1 MKCYAPWH
9 SILVRFNGDIVPDGV
24 YTNRYGNVL
33 KSSLNTVLNSITAS
47 YTKDSIRNGVLP
59 PECKQ
64 CALKEAAVGHSRR
77 LFFRDILNPMLE
89 GTNYN
94 YTKNFHDIMF
104 LEFNMSNIC
113 NLKCR
118 MCDGINSSAWVKD
131 DLKLAENG
139 NPYFRRINDP
149 EFGYTNKSEQIIER
163 LFEDPTPFMNLRY
176 LSIKGGEPY
185 MEPAN
190 KTILK
195 KFIDLGIAKNVTLD
209 WTTNGTIVDE
219 EVHELAKQYGHTKWT
234 VSVEGTDGL
243 YEYIRGGKNF
253 TFAQLNENLKHYN
266 FDRVIIAV
274 TVMAYNIAHLGKIQ
288 NWYDNVKQDH
298 WSIYFNN
305 VVAQP
310 AYLNPRI
317 LPNNILQNIDYKL
330 PNVNYTQDD
339 FLGKHVNKFVNF
351 TRDLDRIRNTNV
363 LDYCPE
369 LTDLFESDQQQGN
382 ESS

>member
-1 MKCYAPWH
+1 MKCFAPWH

-24 YTNRYGNVL
+24 YTKRYGNVL
-33 KSSLNTVLNSITAS
+33 KSSLNTVLNAFTAS
-47 YTKDSIRNGVLP
+47 YTKDSIRMGQLP
-59 PECKQ
+59 PECEQ
-64 CALKEAAVGHSRR
+64 CALKEATVGHSRR

-89 GTNYN
+89 GTNYD

-288 NWYDNVKQDH
+288 TWYDKVKQDH

-317 LPNNILQNIDYKL
+317 LPNDILDKIDFKL
-330 PNVNYTQDD
+330 PNINYTQDD
-339 FLGKHVNKFVNF
+339 LLSKHVDLFVNY
-351 TRDLDRIRNTNV
+351 TKDLDKIRNTNV
-363 LDYCPE
+363 IDYCPE
-369 LTDLFESDQQQGN
+369 LKDLFV
-382 ESS
+382 

>member
-1 MKCYAPWH
+1 MKCFAPWH

-24 YTNRYGNVL
+24 YLKRYGNVL
-33 KSSLNTVLNSITAS
+33 ETPLNDLLNSNTAS
-47 YTKDSIRNGVLP
+47 YTRDSIRSGVLP
-59 PECKQ
+59 PECEQ
-64 CALKEAAVGHSRR
+64 CALKEASVGHSRR
-77 LFFRDILNPMLE
+77 KFFEDILNPMLIGKE
-89 GTNYN
+89 YD
-94 YTKNFHDIMF
+94 YSKNFTDIYF

-131 DLKLAENG
+131 DSNSGPQNG

-149 EFGYTNKSEQIIER
+149 EFGYTNKSEQIIEK
-163 LFEDPTPFMNLRY
+163 LFEDPTPFVNLRY

-190 KTILK
+190 KIILK

-253 TFAQLNENLKHYN
+253 TFDQLNENLKHYD

-274 TVMAYNIAHLGKIQ
+274 TVMAYNISHLGKIQ
-288 NWYDNVKQDH
+288 SWYDKVKLDH

-305 VVAQP
+305 VVAKP
-310 AYLNPRI
+310 PYLNPRI
-317 LPNNILQNIDYKL
+317 LPNEILQSIDYKL
-330 PNVNYTQDD
+330 PNINYTQDK
-339 FLGKHVNKFVNF
+339 FLGKHIDLFINYTK
-351 TRDLDRIRNTNV
+351 DLDNIRNTNV
-363 LDYCPE
+363 IDYCPE
-369 LTDLFESDQQQGN
+369 LKQLFV
-382 ESS
+382 

>member
-1 MKCYAPWH
+1 MKCFAPWH

-24 YTNRYGNVL
+24 YTKRYGNVL
-33 KSSLNTVLNSITAS
+33 KSSLNTVLNAFTAS
-47 YTKDSIRNGVLP
+47 YTKDSMRMGQLP
-59 PECKQ
+59 PECEQ
-64 CALKEAAVGHSRR
+64 CRLKEATVGHSRR

-89 GTNYN
+89 GTNYD

-139 NPYFRRINDP
+139 NPYFRRIDNP

-288 NWYDNVKQDH
+288 TWYDKVKQDH

-317 LPNNILQNIDYKL
+317 LPNDILNKIDFKL
-330 PNVNYTQDD
+330 PNINYTQDD
-339 FLGKHVNKFVNF
+339 LLSKHVDLFVNY
-351 TRDLDRIRNTNV
+351 TKDLDKIRNTNV
-363 LDYCPE
+363 IDYCPE
-369 LTDLFESDQQQGN
+369 LKDLFV
-382 ESS
+382 

>member
-24 YTNRYGNVL
+24 YKERYGNVL
-33 KSSLNTVLNSITAS
+33 KSPLNTVLDSITAS

-59 PECKQ
+59 PECVQ
-64 CALKEAAVGHSRR
+64 CTLKEASVGHSRR

-89 GTNYN
+89 NTNYD
-94 YTKNFHDIMF
+94 YSKNFTDIYF

-118 MCDGINSSAWVKD
+118 MCNGISSSAWVKD
-131 DLKLAENG
+131 EIKLANLDSDYQR
-139 NPYFRRINDP
+139 PVDHP

-163 LFEDPTPFMNLRY
+163 LFEDPTPLMNLRY

-190 KTILK
+190 KKILQ
-195 KFIDLGIAKNVTLD
+195 KFIDLGIAQNITLD
-209 WTTNGTIVDE
+209 WTTNGTIVDD
-219 EVHELAKQYGHTKWT
+219 EVHALAKQFGHTKWT

-274 TVMAYNIAHLGKIQ
+274 TVMAYNISHLDKLYWWFEE
-288 NWYDNVKQDH
+288 NKKDN

-310 AYLNPRI
+310 AYLNPQI
-317 LPNNILQNIDYKL
+317 LPNNILDKIDFRFPNI
-330 PNVNYTQDD
+330 NYTSKDD
-339 FLGKHVNKFVNF
+339 SKQLELFVKY
-351 TRDLDRIRNTNV
+351 TKDLDKLRNENV
-363 LDYCPE
+363 LNYCPE
-369 LTDLFESDQQQGN
+369 LKELFE
-382 ESS
+382 

>member
-1 MKCYAPWH
+1 MKCFAPWH

-24 YTNRYGNVL
+24 YTKRYGNVL
-33 KSSLNTVLNSITAS
+33 KSSLNTVLNAFTAS
-47 YTKDSIRNGVLP
+47 YTKDSIRMGQLP
-59 PECKQ
+59 PECEQ
-64 CALKEAAVGHSRR
+64 CALKEATVGHSRR

-89 GTNYN
+89 GTNYD

-139 NPYFRRINDP
+139 NPYFRRIDNP

-288 NWYDNVKQDH
+288 TWYDKVKQDH

-317 LPNNILQNIDYKL
+317 LPNNILDEIDFKL
-330 PNVNYTQDD
+330 PNINYTQDD
-339 FLGKHVNKFVNF
+339 LLSKHVDLFVNY
-351 TRDLDRIRNTNV
+351 TKDLDKIRNTNV
-363 LDYCPE
+363 IDYCPE
-369 LTDLFESDQQQGN
+369 LKDLFV
-382 ESS
+382 

>member
-1 MKCYAPWH
+1 MMKCYAPWH

-24 YTNRYGNVL
+24 YTKRYGNVL
-33 KSSLNTVLNSITAS
+33 ESSLNDVLNSITAS
-47 YTKDSIRNGVLP
+47 YTKDSIRSGVLP
-59 PECKQ
+59 PECEQ
-64 CALKEAAVGHSRR
+64 CRLKEATVGHSRR

-89 GTNYN
+89 GNQNDYS
-94 YTKNFHDIMF
+94 KNFHDIMF

-131 DLKLAENG
+131 ELKLAEDG
-139 NPYFRRINDP
+139 NILQRRINDP

-190 KTILK
+190 KKILQ

-219 EVHELAKQYGHTKWT
+219 EVHELARQYGHTKWT
-234 VSVEGTDGL
+234 VSIEGTDGL

-253 TFAQLNENLKHYN
+253 TFAQLNENLKHYD
-266 FDRVIIAV
+266 FDRIIIAV
-274 TVMAYNIAHLGKIQ
+274 TVMAYNIAHLDKIQ
-288 NWYDNVKQDH
+288 AWYEGAKQDN
-298 WSIYFNN
+298 WDIYFNN
-305 VVAQP
+305 VVAAP
-310 AYLNPRI
+310 PYLNPRV
-317 LPNNILQNIDYKL
+317 LPNEILQAINYKL
-330 PNVNYTQDD
+330 PNINYTQKENSE
-339 FLGKHVNKFVNF
+339 LYLKGLVYY
-351 TRDLDRIRNTNV
+351 TQRLDKIRNTNV

-369 LTDLFESDQQQGN
+369 LVSLFERDLMQG
-382 ESS
+382 SVG

>member
-33 KSSLNTVLNSITAS
+33 QEPLNTVLNAFTAS
-47 YTKDSIRNGVLP
+47 YTKDSIRSGVLP
-59 PECKQ
+59 PECQQ
-64 CALKEAAVGHSRR
+64 CALKEATVGHSRR

-89 GTNYN
+89 GSNNDYS
-94 YTKNFHDIMF
+94 KNFHDIKF

-131 DLKLAENG
+131 ELKLAKNG
-139 NPYFRRINDP
+139 NPYHRRIDNP
-149 EFGYTNKSEQIIER
+149 EFGYVNKSEEIIQR
-163 LFEDPTPFMNLRY
+163 LFEDPTPFMGLRY

-190 KTILK
+190 KKILQ
-195 KFIDLGIAKNVTLD
+195 KFIDLGVAKNVTLD

-219 EVHELAKQYGHTKWT
+219 EVQELARHYGETKWT

-253 TFAQLNENLKHYN
+253 TFEQLNDNLKQYD
-266 FDRVIIAV
+266 FDRIIIAV
-274 TVMAYNIAHLGKIQ
+274 TVMAYNISHLDKIQ
-288 NWYDNVKQDH
+288 DWFDANKKDN

-310 AYLNPRI
+310 AYLNPRV
-317 LPNNILQNIDYKL
+317 LPNEILHNIKHKL
-330 PNVNYTQDD
+330 PNITYEQNNSKLLDMFVNYT
-339 FLGKHVNKFVNF
+339 K
-351 TRDLDRIRNTNV
+351 DLDKIRDTSV
-363 LDYCPE
+363 LNFCPE
-369 LTDLFESDQQQGN
+369 LKDLFV
-382 ESS
+382 

>member
-9 SILVRFNGDIVPDGV
+9 SILVRFNGDLVPDGV
-24 YTNRYGNVL
+24 YTKRYGHVL
-33 KSSLNTVLNSITAS
+33 ESSLNDVLNSITAS
-47 YTKDSIRNGVLP
+47 YTKDSIRSGVLP
-59 PECKQ
+59 PECEQ
-64 CALKEAAVGHSRR
+64 CALKEASVGHSRR

-89 GTNYN
+89 GNQNDYS
-94 YTKNFHDIMF
+94 KNFHDIMF

-131 DLKLAENG
+131 ELKLAEDG
-139 NPYFRRINDP
+139 NILQRRINDP

-195 KFIDLGIAKNVTLD
+195 KFIELGIAKNVTLD

-219 EVHELAKQYGHTKWT
+219 EVHELARQYGHTKWT
-234 VSVEGTDGL
+234 VSIEGTDGL

-253 TFAQLNENLKHYN
+253 TFAQLNENLKHYD
-266 FDRVIIAV
+266 FDRIIIAV
-274 TVMAYNIAHLGKIQ
+274 TVMAYNIAHLDKIQ
-288 NWYDNVKQDH
+288 AWYEGAKQDN
-298 WSIYFNN
+298 WDIYFNN
-305 VVAQP
+305 VVAAP
-310 AYLNPRI
+310 PYLNPRV
-317 LPNNILQNIDYKL
+317 LPNEILESIQYKL
-330 PNVNYTQDD
+330 HNINYTQKENSE
-339 FLGKHVNKFVNF
+339 LYLKGLVYF
-351 TRDLDRIRNTNV
+351 TQRLDKIRNTNV

-369 LTDLFESDQQQGN
+369 LASLFEQDLTQDSV
-382 ESS
+382 S